1 MATGPQLGDVIVRNT
16 FNGGFDIVEA
26 DGHFVAGPFDTFG
39 AALEFAKIEA
49 EDAAVWQ
56 QVVDSRG
63 RPLGPP
69 GRVTPVA

>member
-49 EDAAVWQ
+49 EDAEV
-56 QVVDSRG
+56 
-63 RPLGPP
+63 
-69 GRVTPVA
+69 